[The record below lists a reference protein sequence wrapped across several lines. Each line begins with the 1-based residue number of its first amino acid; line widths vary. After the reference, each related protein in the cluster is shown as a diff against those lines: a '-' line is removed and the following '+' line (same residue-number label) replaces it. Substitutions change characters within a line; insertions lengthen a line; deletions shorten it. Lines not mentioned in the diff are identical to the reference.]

1 MEKILNKINLLWA
14 AAVTLL
20 SGLFGA
26 FWFLFAAFIALNV
39 VDYITGVIKSR
50 YTQTENSNKGL
61 KGIFKKVGYWVVI
74 AIAFFLSYGFEML
87 GTIIGV
93 NLGFT
98 VLIGWF
104 TLGTFII
111 NEIRSVLENLV
122 LIGVEVPAW
131 LVKGLEVANEKID
144 SAMEGGGDG
153 GGDNGI

>member
-1 MEKILNKINLLWA
+1 MEKILEKINLLWA

-20 SGLFGA
+20 TAAFGTY
-26 FWFLFAAFIALNV
+26 WFLFAAFIALNA
-39 VDYITGVIKSR
+39 VDYITGIIKSR
-50 YTQTENSNKGL
+50 YTRTENSNKGL

-74 AIAFFLSYGFEML
+74 AIAFFLSYGFETL

-104 TLGTFII
+104 TLGTFIV
-111 NEIRSVLENLV
+111 NEIRSILENLV

-131 LVKGLEVANEKID
+131 LVKGLEVANEKIND
-144 SAMEGGGDG
+144 AMEGGGSS
-153 GGDNGI
+153 DNRN